1 MNPQALKAWIRPM
14 LWLAISIQLNLKLEA
29 ASLVVIF
36 LLFSMLVLIPLARPT
51 RGRKQALEEFWAV
64 VLAAESFCFEASGG
78 TALMVAGWLIITW
91 RRASTSLLAWQRAGQ
106 RDAGSL
112 CLVAADVGPAV
123 GAAWLMA
130 HRANWTP
137 WGFDPLIV
145 LLTAAHFHHAGFTLP
160 WMAGLNAQAKPGRW
174 TSFSS
179 SAVLL
184 GVPIVAVGITCTHF
198 GIFRFVESL
207 GVLILVLGALGVAL
221 SHIRRGFEKQCSIW
235 TNFGFIL
242 SGVSLSAS
250 MLLAL
255 GFGLRYLI
263 PQYALTLP
271 QMWSIHGMLNAFG
284 FGMCGLQAWRSSLTR
299 SERPSA
305 DQTA

>member
-36 LLFSMLVLIPLARPT
+36 LLFSMLVLIPLARPA
-51 RGRKQALEEFWAV
+51 RGRKQALEEFGAV
-64 VLAAESFCFEASGG
+64 LLAAESFCFEASGG

-91 RRASTSLLAWQRAGQ
+91 RRASTSLLAWQRAGL

-130 HRANWTP
+130 YRANWTP

-160 WMAGLNAQAKPGRW
+160 WMAGLNAKVKPGRW
-174 TSFSS
+174 TCLSCA
-179 SAVLL
+179 AVLL
-184 GVPIVAVGITCTHF
+184 GVPLVAVGITCTHF
-198 GIFRFVESL
+198 GMFRFLEPF
-207 GVLILVLGALGVAL
+207 GVLILVFGALGVAL
-221 SHIRRGFEKQCSIW
+221 SQVRRGFEKQGSIW

-242 SGVSLSAS
+242 SGTSLFAA

-263 PQYALTLP
+263 PDYALTMP
-271 QMWSIHGMLNAFG
+271 QMWAIHGTLNAFG
-284 FGMCGLQAWRSSLTR
+284 FGMCGLMAWRSFLTR
-299 SERPSA
+299 SERP
-305 DQTA
+305 